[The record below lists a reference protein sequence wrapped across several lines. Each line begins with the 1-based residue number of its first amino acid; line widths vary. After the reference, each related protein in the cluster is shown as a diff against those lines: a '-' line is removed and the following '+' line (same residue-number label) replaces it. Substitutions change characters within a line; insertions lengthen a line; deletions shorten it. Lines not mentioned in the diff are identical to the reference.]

1 MYNIAIIPSKI
12 KNHVAANKAAYV
24 AGAIA
29 IAAVAL
35 QQRNRKDFD
44 AFLTSKGI
52 DTLEYYCPEEFA
64 EKNAS

>member
-1 MYNIAIIPSKI
+1 MLNIAVIPSKI
-12 KNHVAANKAAYV
+12 VNHVASHKAAYV

-44 AFLTSKGI
+44 AFMISKGI
-52 DTLEYYCPEEFA
+52 DPLEYYCPEEF
-64 EKNAS
+64 EELNS